1 MKIGQC
7 ITFGR
12 IKLRDYDPSDLN
24 FLTGMWFDPENGKY
38 MCDPTEEYV
47 NDVYRHA
54 LDTLQDSDDG
64 YYLVVELSE
73 TGERIGSAGIFPLEV
88 NGDYD
93 IGYCIRKDL
102 WRCGY
107 GSEVVSALLEWLE
120 SHGAKKAKAEVAVD
134 NLPSNMLLRKFGF
147 KVERESEFKKYNMDV
162 TFKSYIYA
170 KAFDESNVR
179 LKDADETNWRCDLRV
194 SEVQKP
200 YVADRTVLLAR
211 AYAYRHFRSRA
222 FMVCD
227 GDVPVGM
234 GLYYDCPDLKA
245 YNFSQLFIDE
255 RYQGRGYGKTATRLA
270 LDDMRRDGRYDK
282 VVLCY
287 IEGNEAARKMYEGF
301 GFYETDRDGDEI
313 GMELLL

>member
-1 MKIGQC
+1 MNIGQS
-7 ITFGR
+7 ILLGR
-12 IKLRDYDPSDLN
+12 IRLRAYEESDLD
-24 FLTGMWFDPENGKY
+24 FLTSMWFDPENGKY
-38 MCDPTEEYV
+38 MSDPTKEYV
-47 NDVYRHA
+47 NDVYQHA

-73 TGERIGSAGIFPLEV
+73 TGERIGSAGIFPLEAD
-88 NGDYD
+88 GDYD

-107 GSEVVSALLEWLE
+107 GSEVVSALLKWL
-120 SHGAKKAKAEVAVD
+120 SAHGAKKAKAEVAVD
-134 NLPSNMLLRKFGF
+134 NIPSNMLLRKFGF
-147 KVERESEFKKYNMDV
+147 EVERESEFKKYNMGI

-170 KAFDESNVR
+170 KTFDGNTIR
-179 LKDADETNWRCDLRV
+179 LEDVDEANWRCDLKV
-194 SEVQKP
+194 SEAQKP

-211 AYAYRHFRSRA
+211 AYAYRRFHSRA
-222 FMVCD
+222 FIVYVD
-227 GDVPVGM
+227 DLPVGM
-234 GLYYDCPDLKA
+234 GLYYDCPDLNA

-255 RYQGRGYGKTATRLA
+255 RYQGRGYGKAATRLA
-270 LDDMRRDGRYDK
+270 LDDMRRDGRYGK

-287 IEGNEAARKMYEGF
+287 IDGNDAARKMYEGF